1 MRTNMY
7 EQLKLNKK
15 EFLSLVSIFQ
25 FLFFILIFLLN
36 FIDLYIT
43 LLPSMHFS
51 FLFQLIPKILM
62 PIIYFR
68 DLVIF
73 YFPFRVDLF
82 NLS

>member
-1 MRTNMY
+1 MY

-15 EFLSLVSIFQ
+15 ELISLYSIFH
-25 FLFFILIFLLN
+25 FLFFILIFVLK
-36 FIDLYIT
+36 FIDLYIS
-43 LLPSMHFS
+43 LLPSIPFS

-62 PIIYFR
+62 PIIYFG

-73 YFPFRVDLF
+73 YFPCRVDLY